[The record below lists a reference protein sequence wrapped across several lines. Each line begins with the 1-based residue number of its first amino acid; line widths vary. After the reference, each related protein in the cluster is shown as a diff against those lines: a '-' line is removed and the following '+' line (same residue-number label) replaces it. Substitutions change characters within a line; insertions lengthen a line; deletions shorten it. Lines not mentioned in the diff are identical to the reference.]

1 MKARRQ
7 GVRAIHPSEGA
18 RAWGGDRDAGTS
30 RRAQRN
36 GRFDNSRLGRR
47 AGRARLR
54 RRLTWPIPSSRREPH
69 AARPR
74 TLCRPVNILLR
85 SGAPASNGP
94 VRPRSLARS
103 IVSLEGSSTLPSWAE
118 VTPLPLPI
126 LFRRTPRSPHA
137 GSESFGRG
145 ASQAQ
150 RASHT
155 AGTPPWSGRTAARPR
170 RSPCRRERRDP
181 RARETASRAAN
192 RSRITLPWPAPM

>member
-18 RAWGGDRDAGTS
+18 RAWGGGRDAETP

-36 GRFDNSRLGRR
+36 GRFDNSKLGRR

-126 LFRRTPRSPHA
+126 LFRRTPRSPTRGPKPLGEAPARHSGPVTQRGRRPGAAGPRPGRVVRRADGNAVTHA
-137 GSESFGRG
+137 RGRPLHEPLIG
-145 ASQAQ
+145 
-150 RASHT
+150 H
-155 AGTPPWSGRTAARPR
+155 
-170 RSPCRRERRDP
+170 E
-181 RARETASRAAN
+181 
-192 RSRITLPWPAPM
+192 

>member
-1 MKARRQ
+1 RRGETAAATRSGPPCPAGETPRACGLAFDLMKTRRQ
-7 GVRAIHPSEGA
+7 GVPAIHPSEGG
-18 RAWGGDRDAGTS
+18 RGWSGDRDAGTS
-30 RRAQRN
+30 RRVQWSA
-36 GRFDNSRLGRR
+36 GFDNSRLGGC

-137 GSESFGRG
+137 GSDPLREAPARHSGDAALERPDRGPAASF
-145 ASQAQ
+145 AVP
-150 RASHT
+150 T
-155 AGTPPWSGRTAARPR
+155 GTP
-170 RSPCRRERRDP
+170 
-181 RARETASRAAN
+181 
-192 RSRITLPWPAPM
+192 

>member
-1 MKARRQ
+1 
-7 GVRAIHPSEGA
+7 
-18 RAWGGDRDAGTS
+18 AG
-30 RRAQRN
+30 
-36 GRFDNSRLGRR
+36 FDNSRLGGC

-54 RRLTWPIPSSRREPH
+54 RRLAWHVPSSRREPQV
-69 AARPR
+69 ARPR

-150 RASHT
+150 RGRRPGA
-155 AGTPPWSGRTAARPR
+155 AGPRPGRVVRRADGNAVTHARGRPLHE
-170 RSPCRRERRDP
+170 PLIGHE
-181 RARETASRAAN
+181 
-192 RSRITLPWPAPM
+192 